1 VVSVHGL
8 LMYAGLWDRST
19 TTSEMSI
26 APSIRDDRNAD
37 SRTFHCALCTYVKT
51 CGRLHLRMS
60 QVKRKFWPAQDV
72 VKLGALS
79 DHWPVW
85 LSLEMESL

>member
-1 VVSVHGL
+1 
-8 LMYAGLWDRST
+8 MRSC
-19 TTSEMSI
+19 TS
-26 APSIRDDRNAD
+26 NAD
-37 SRTFHCALCTYVKT
+37 VYICT
-51 CGRLHLRMS
+51 
-60 QVKRKFWPAQDV
+60 QVKRKFWPAKDV